1 MRQRFTYDCVLIKED
16 DGYCASF
23 PQIPG
28 AFADGDT
35 REEAIAHATE
45 ALMAFLADDL
55 NNGLTPAGY
64 ERSAEVVAL
73 SVEIDHEDAREAAC
87 RTFKDAA
94 LDLKVSAPR
103 ITALVKAGKLVVELV
118 DGRRMITIDSIER
131 YAAQKTPRRQAKEVR
146 RSPITPSLSPTTRAA
161 HQTNMRSGQ
170 IG

>member
-28 AFADGDT
+28 AFAD
-35 REEAIAHATE
+35 
-45 ALMAFLADDL
+45 DL
-55 NNGLTPAGY
+55 NNGLTQAGY

-103 ITALVKAGKLVVELV
+103 ITALVKAGKLDVELV

-131 YAAQKTPRRQAKEVR
+131 YAAQERHAGRPKKFVAVQ
-146 RSPITPSLSPTTRAA
+146 
-161 HQTNMRSGQ
+161 
-170 IG
+170 

>member
-23 PQIPG
+23 RRFS

-131 YAAQKTPRRQAKEVR
+131 YAAQNATPAGQ
-146 RSPITPSLSPTTRAA
+146 RSSSQSNNPSLSPTTRAA

>member
-1 MRQRFTYDCVLIKED
+1 MGKYSSPSWMVAGGKMRQRFTYDCVLIKED

-28 AFADGDT
+28 TFADGDT

-73 SVEIDHEDAREAAC
+73 SVEIDHDDAREAAC

-94 LDLKVSAPR
+94 LDLKVSASR
-103 ITALVKAGKLVVELV
+103 ITALVKAGKLDVELV

-131 YAAQKTPRRQAKEVR
+131 YAAQERHAGRPKKFVAVQ
-146 RSPITPSLSPTTRAA
+146 
-161 HQTNMRSGQ
+161 
-170 IG
+170 

>member
-35 REEAIAHATE
+35 REE
-45 ALMAFLADDL
+45 AFLADDL

-103 ITALVKAGKLVVELV
+103 ITALVKAGKLDVELV

-131 YAAQKTPRRQAKEVR
+131 YAAQERHAGRPKKFVAVQ
-146 RSPITPSLSPTTRAA
+146 
-161 HQTNMRSGQ
+161 
-170 IG
+170 

>member
-87 RTFKDAA
+87 RTFK
-94 LDLKVSAPR
+94 VSAPR
-103 ITALVKAGKLVVELV
+103 ITALVKAGKLDVELV
-118 DGRRMITIDSIER
+118 DGRRMITIGSIER
-131 YAAQKTPRRQAKEVR
+131 YAAQERHAGRPKKFVAVQ
-146 RSPITPSLSPTTRAA
+146 
-161 HQTNMRSGQ
+161 
-170 IG
+170 

>member
-55 NNGLTPAGY
+55 NNGLTPAGTNARP
-64 ERSAEVVAL
+64 RSWPFQ
-73 SVEIDHEDAREAAC
+73 S
-87 RTFKDAA
+87 K
-94 LDLKVSAPR
+94 S
-103 ITALVKAGKLVVELV
+103 
-118 DGRRMITIDSIER
+118 
-131 YAAQKTPRRQAKEVR
+131 
-146 RSPITPSLSPTTRAA
+146 TTRTLGKRRAEHLKTQRWTSKSPLRGLPRWSKPESSMLNSSTA
-161 HQTNMRSGQ
+161 VG
-170 IG
+170 

>member
-35 REEAIAHATE
+35 REEAIVHATE

-73 SVEIDHEDAREAAC
+73 SVEIDHEDAREGRAEHLKTQR
-87 RTFKDAA
+87 RTSKSP
-94 LDLKVSAPR
+94 LRGLPR
-103 ITALVKAGKLVVELV
+103 WSKPESSMLNSSTAVG
-118 DGRRMITIDSIER
+118 
-131 YAAQKTPRRQAKEVR
+131 
-146 RSPITPSLSPTTRAA
+146 
-161 HQTNMRSGQ
+161 
-170 IG
+170 

>member
-94 LDLKVSAPR
+94 LDLKVD
-103 ITALVKAGKLVVELV
+103 VELV
-118 DGRRMITIDSIER
+118 GGRRMITIDSIER
-131 YAAQKTPRRQAKEVR
+131 YAAQERHAGRPKKFVAVQ
-146 RSPITPSLSPTTRAA
+146 
-161 HQTNMRSGQ
+161 
-170 IG
+170 